1 MESLAT
7 SQGELLR
14 LALEHSPDAVV
25 LCSADDRIVYWSPGA
40 EATFGHAAADA
51 RGQRWC
57 ELVLPPELRESELRA
72 RADAAGADLIV
83 RAAMRCH
90 RDGHLFHADSATRAV
105 ARDDGSLRGYVI
117 SSRDVT
123 ALTVEHDTRLLEAR
137 YRDLLE
143 WVPDAIVIANEI
155 GRIVMFNAQSEAM
168 FGAGRQQMMGR
179 PIETLLPARHG
190 AAHVRHR
197 LRYHEQPQV
206 RRMGIGL
213 ELFGLRADGRE
224 FPVEISLSPLVVEG
238 RRFVVSAIRDIS
250 QQKRVAQELQEK
262 NAALELAHQAK
273 DRFLATMSHELRTP
287 LNAVLGFTSILLMKL
302 PGPLNPEQ
310 ERQLGM
316 VKASGQHL
324 LSLINDLLDLAK
336 IQSGTFALS
345 PEATDVGALLGQVA
359 QTLQPQADRKRL
371 PLRLRLPPQAV
382 MRLVDRRA
390 LNQVL
395 LNLASNAVKF
405 TATGSVTLEL
415 QEAEGG
421 ELRFAVVDTGVG
433 IAEAD
438 IGRLFHSFTQVGD
451 PSRRPEGTGL
461 GLHLSA
467 RLAEMMGG
475 RIEVQST
482 PGQGSR
488 FTLHLPAH
496 AGA

>member
-1 MESLAT
+1 MESLAA

-14 LALEHSPDAVV
+14 LAVENSPDAVV
-25 LCSADDRIVYWSPGA
+25 LCGADDRIVYWSPGA
-40 EATFGHAAADA
+40 QATFGHEAAEA
-51 RGQRWC
+51 RGQRWTD
-57 ELVLPPELRESELRA
+57 LVLPPELREAELRA
-72 RADAAGADLIV
+72 RPAVGDADRLV
-83 RAAMRCH
+83 HAAMRRH
-90 RDGHLFHADSATRAV
+90 RDGHLFYADGATRAV
-105 ARDDGSLRGYVI
+105 PREDGTLRGYVI

-123 ALTVEHDTRLLEAR
+123 ALTVERDRQLLEAR

-155 GRIVMFNAQSEAM
+155 GRIVLFNAQSEAM
-168 FGAGRQQMMGR
+168 FGSPRQALLGQ
-179 PIETLLPARHG
+179 PIESLLPERHG
-190 AAHVRHR
+190 AAHVGHR
-197 LRYHEQPQV
+197 LRYQEQPQV

-224 FPVEISLSPLVVEG
+224 FPVEISLSPVLVDD

-250 QQKRVAQELQEK
+250 QQKRVAQELKEK

-316 VKASGQHL
+316 VKSSGQHL

-336 IQSGTFALS
+336 IQSGTFTLS
-345 PEATDVGALLGQVA
+345 PEPSDVGALLAQVA

-371 PLRLRLPPQAV
+371 QLLTRAPSAAV
-382 MRLVDRRA
+382 NRLVDRRA

-395 LNLASNAVKF
+395 LNLASNAIKF
-405 TATGSVTLEL
+405 TAAGSVTLQLL
-415 QEAEGG
+415 QDDAG
-421 ELRFAVVDTGVG
+421 LHIAVIDTGVG
-433 IAEAD
+433 IVEAD
-438 IGRLFHSFTQVGD
+438 IGRLFRSFTQVGD
-451 PSRRPEGTGL
+451 PARRPEGTGL

-482 PGQGSR
+482 PGSGSC
-488 FTLHLPAH
+488 FTLHLPPAE
-496 AGA
+496 A